1 MTFNVYYFLN
11 NYYLNKYS
19 VFQVRVLTN
28 SKPEWL
34 TPKDKV
40 RQTFHC
46 NPKAYYQDLSLHLR
60 TINTVHKVK
69 TNLFKILLFV

>member
-40 RQTFHC
+40 RQTFFIVI
-46 NPKAYYQDLSLHLR
+46 LR
-60 TINTVHKVK
+60 PIT
-69 TNLFKILLFV
+69 KI